1 LKVTNDMLY
10 FARWKI
16 LAILLTVLAGFVVAL
31 PNFLTSEQLKSWPS
45 FLPKWQMPLGLDLRG
60 GAHMLL
66 AMDTK
71 ELTTDWLTTVRD
83 DSRKQLREAKIGF
96 SAVGLQGDE
105 VKITLVKPEDAENAV
120 KELRKLIQPLGN
132 PLFGTSGE
140 DLTVSDAG
148 GGNII
153 LKPTAAGLTQRISN
167 ATGAAIE
174 TINRR
179 VNGLGVAEST
189 VIRQGADRI
198 LIQFPGLQDTSQLKA
213 IIGQTA
219 KLTFHAVHPTVTAE
233 EAKTTRVPLGYKIY
247 PSAEDA
253 NQAYVLQDSAVVSGE
268 DLVDA
273 SQSFD
278 SQTNEPVI
286 AFRFNLSGARKFGKF
301 TTENIGSPF
310 AILLDNKVL
319 SAPVIQTAIPS
330 GSGQISGRFT
340 VETANNLAIQLRSG
354 SLPAKLTIVEERT
367 VGPSLGADSIEA
379 GKKAGWIG
387 GIATVLLTVLAYG
400 TFGVYAVI
408 GLLVHAIL
416 ILALMTLI
424 GTTLTLPG
432 IAGFILT
439 IAMAVDANVLI
450 YERIREELRAGKTAI
465 AAIDAGFSR
474 AIVTIIDSQ
483 LTTLAAA
490 VIMFWLGSGPIRG
503 FAVTLALGIVTS
515 VFAAVTITRLL
526 VAMWLKNAKTKGRS
540 LQVPV

>member
-1 LKVTNDMLY
+1 MLY

-16 LAILLTVLAGFVVAL
+16 VAIVLTILAGALISL
-31 PNFLTSEQLKSWPS
+31 PNFFTKEQVAAWPS

-66 AMDTK
+66 AMDTN
-71 ELTTDWLTTVRD
+71 ELKADWLTSVRD
-83 DSRKQLREAKIGF
+83 DARKQLRDAKIGF
-96 SAVGLQGDE
+96 SAVGVQNDA
-105 VKITLVKPEDAENAV
+105 VQIKLVKPEEASKAV
-120 KELRKLIQPLGN
+120 TELKKLIQPLGN
-132 PLFGTSGE
+132 ALFGTSGE
-140 DLTVSDAG
+140 DLEVSDLG
-148 GGNII
+148 GGS
-153 LKPTAAGLTQRISN
+153 LTVKPTAAGLTQRVSN

-189 VIRQGADRI
+189 VVRQGADRI

-219 KLTFHAVHPTVTAE
+219 KLTFHAVHPTISAE
-233 EAKTTRVPLGYKIY
+233 EAKQTRVPLGYKVY
-247 PSAEDA
+247 PDAENPD
-253 NQAYVLQDSAVVSGE
+253 QAYVLHDSPVVSGE

-278 SQTNEPVI
+278 SQDNQPVI

-301 TTENIGSPF
+301 TTENIGAPF

-330 GSGQISGRFT
+330 GTGQISGRFT

-354 SLPAKLTIVEERT
+354 SLPAKLTIVEERS

-379 GKKAGWIG
+379 GKLAGTIG
-387 GIATVLLTVLAYG
+387 AIATVVLTVAAYG

-408 GLLVHAIL
+408 GLIVHAIL
-416 ILALMTLI
+416 IMALMTMI

-450 YERIREELRAGKTAI
+450 YERIREELRSGKSAI
-465 AAIDAGFSR
+465 AAIDAGFTR
-474 AIVTIIDSQ
+474 AVVTIIDSQ

-490 VIMFWLGSGPIRG
+490 IIMFWLGSGPIRG
-503 FAVTLALGIVTS
+503 FAVTLALGILTS
-515 VFAAVTITRLL
+515 VFAAVTVTRLL
-526 VAMWLKNAKTKGRS
+526 VAMWLRNAKSKGRT